1 MTTENKHQWEMRKCI
16 WCQKPHVKYPTACM
30 ASVGRLAKKYKEPRP
45 NWVKELISNANE
57 YVESFRQFMQ
67 K

>member
-1 MTTENKHQWEMRKCI
+1 
-16 WCQKPHVKYPTACM
+16 M